1 MKTITLIA
9 PKKNNDGED
18 MTTQIVKLENYII
31 DEFGGLTS
39 QDVRGAWKDNG
50 VIYYDDSVKYTIA
63 TEKFNTKQAWEMLSM
78 IFIEFEQLAVC
89 YGVGSEVFFASSL
102 PIDFDDENWVKE
114 FNK

>member
-1 MKTITLIA
+1 MKTITLVA

-31 DEFGGLTS
+31 DEFGGFTS

-50 VIYYDDSVKYTIA
+50 TIYYDESISYTIA
-63 TEKFNTKQAWEMLSM
+63 TEKFNTEQAWKLISD
-78 IFIEFEQLAVC
+78 ILIEFEQKAVC
-89 YGVGSEVFFASSL
+89 YGVGSKVFFASSM

>member
-18 MTTQIVKLENYII
+18 MTTQIAELENYIV
-31 DEFGGLTS
+31 DEFGGFTS

-50 VIYYDDSVKYTIA
+50 IIYYDENISYTIA
-63 TEKFNTKQAWEMLSM
+63 TEKFNTGQAWQLISD
-78 IFIEFEQLAVC
+78 ILIEFEQQAVC
-89 YGVGSEVFFASSL
+89 YGVGSKVFFASSL
-102 PIDFDDENWVKE
+102 PIDFDYENWVKE